1 MNFIE
6 ACEKM
11 DQGHVVLSDVSNKLY
26 KIKKSCLFANG
37 VKVSVDY
44 LSSEEAKGT
53 WSLIPNTDYNFV
65 ELSEEEANNL
75 IKNLVLKE
83 R

>member
-1 MNFIE
+1 MDFIE

-11 DQGHVVLSDVSNKLY
+11 DQGYIVISNVSNKLY

-37 VKVSVDY
+37 VIVPVDH

-53 WSLIPNTDYNFV
+53 WSLIPNNNFTSV
-65 ELSEEEANNL
+65 ELSEEEANYLLKKL
-75 IKNLVLKE
+75 IFEE